1 MAITQR
7 HVVGALQ
14 TNCYLIG
21 ADGSADAAVIDPG
34 AEADMLL
41 QETADMDR
49 RVTAVV
55 LTHGHVDHIKG
66 VSEIVEAT
74 GAEVYIHG
82 ADSDILRSPDPFW
95 SSMVGGCE
103 GSEATGKIAD
113 GDLLEVAGLQLTVM
127 HTPGHS
133 PGSVCLM
140 MDGSCFTG
148 DTLFAGSIG
157 RTDLPGSDPQAMERS
172 LNRLMEQIPDD
183 VEILPGHGPT
193 STMAEER
200 SSNPFLTAMT
210 Q

>member
-1 MAITQR
+1 MAIIKEY
-7 HVVGALQ
+7 VVGALQ

-21 ADGSADAAVIDPG
+21 ADDSTEAAVIDPG
-34 AEADMLL
+34 DDADMLL
-41 QETADMDR
+41 QEAAEMDR
-49 RVTAVV
+49 SVNAVV

-133 PGSVCLM
+133 PGSVCFM

-157 RTDLPGSDPQAMERS
+157 RTDLPGADPQAMERS
-172 LNRLMEQIPDD
+172 LQTLIEQIPDEAE
-183 VEILPGHGPT
+183 VLPGHGPT
-193 STMAEER
+193 STMAEEKA
-200 SSNPFLTAMT
+200 SNPFLTAMRG
-210 Q
+210 